1 MHIQGRKLK
10 GNKKPQKGVLNEFAD
25 SRIITFT
32 EQEIGDVIEVEYQ
45 IGEDEKGYFSEEYRP
60 DTVAREDAKVI
71 DITAFII
78 NEKESKCYWWLYDLK
93 KDVGGQ
99 DVILHLC
106 QQWQAAYRYLNNS
119 VLSYLSDA
127 SIETRG
133 KIGVIT
139 RNFDTDRIQT
149 EFELLN
155 EEIKE
160 MEGDPEQRLILAKRK
175 AGVRLPALRVKRDL
189 LKDILNQKVCFRCAG
204 KDMEFVFDVKIST
217 ERSSGEYYYHL
228 VCNHTLC

>member
-10 GNKKPQKGVLNEFAD
+10 GGKKPLKGVLNEFSD
-25 SRIITFT
+25 SRIIIFT
-32 EQEIGDVIEVEYQ
+32 EQEIGDVVEIEYQ
-45 IGEDEKGYFSEEYRP
+45 IEEGDKGYFSEEYRP

-78 NEKESKCYWWLYDLK
+78 NEKESICYWWLYDLK

-119 VLSYLSDA
+119 VLSYLSDF
-127 SIETRG
+127 SMETRG

-139 RNFDTDRIQT
+139 RNFDTSRIQT
-149 EFELLN
+149 EFELLDK
-155 EEIKE
+155 EIKE
-160 MEGDPEQRLILAKRK
+160 MERDSEQKLILAKRK

-189 LKDILNQKVCFRCAG
+189 LKNILNQKVCFRCAG
-204 KDMEFVFDVKIST
+204 KDMEFAFDVKISM
-217 ERSSGEYYYHL
+217 ERAKGEYYYRL
-228 VCNHTLC
+228 KCNHASC